1 MRTGLTGTFTV
12 VAATGAGVVGGV
24 FFAFSTFVM
33 RALRGL
39 PDRDGLVAMQAINKA
54 APSPLF
60 LTALLG
66 TGVVTVGLAISA
78 ATRLDEPG
86 APYQLVGSALYLAA
100 VVLTIVYHVPRNDAL
115 ALVTPERA
123 DAVDLW
129 RGYARSWTAWN
140 HVRTLTSIAGAATL
154 VLGLRSKA

>member
-1 MRTGLTGTFTV
+1 MRTGLTGTVTV

-66 TGVVTVGLAISA
+66 TGVVTAGLAVSA

-86 APYQLVGSALYLAA
+86 APYQLVGSALYLTA

-115 ALVTPERA
+115 ALVTPDRA
-123 DAVDLW
+123 DAVELW

-140 HVRTLTSIAGAATL
+140 HMRTLTSIAGAATL
-154 VLGLRSKA
+154 ALALRAKA